1 MGAGWC
7 YLYRADGPS
16 APDEGH
22 RFEPSQPLFD
32 PYAKAFTGALPARRR
47 ATELPALPPRCV
59 VVRDDFD
66 LAGGRHP
73 RHPPELY
80 EIAHKKAC
88 KFLEQVVNKS
98 RS

>member
-22 RFEPSQPLFD
+22 RFDPSRPLFD

-66 LAGGRHP
+66 LAGDATRGTLLSYTKLPTRRH
-73 RHPPELY
+73 
-80 EIAHKKAC
+80 
-88 KFLEQVVNKS
+88 VNFS
-98 RS
+98 NRL